1 MVNLMEFRSVNIGSR
16 LFPGA
21 VVHRS
26 VMVIDIMVSRY
37 HQDLYACV
45 LDPFKPCRQLLMVQ
59 PLPVHSNIAAENQ
72 GRGPFLYDLVQKCF
86 QKLRQILD
94 HLSVTPLHKQPESF
108 PAVSS

>member
-1 MVNLMEFRSVNIGSR
+1 MPASWTLLSLAASSSWFSRS
-16 LFPGA
+16 
-21 VVHRS
+21 
-26 VMVIDIMVSRY
+26 
-37 HQDLYACV
+37 
-45 LDPFKPCRQLLMVQ
+45 
-59 PLPVHSNIAAENQ
+59 PVHSNIAAENQ

>member
-1 MVNLMEFRSVNIGSR
+1 
-16 LFPGA
+16 
-21 VVHRS
+21 
-26 VMVIDIMVSRY
+26 MVSRY